1 MLLTDNFGRIH
12 NYLRISVTDNCNFRC
27 SYCMPE
33 DCHSF
38 LKHGQLMTAAEIEA
52 LATIFVKRGVT
63 KIRLTGGEPLVRK
76 DFDEIL
82 ERLSKLNVE
91 LLITTNGSL
100 IHKHIDSFK
109 KAGVVSVNVSLD
121 SLKPTAF
128 EEITKRNVF
137 ERVWSNVMMLLE
149 NDFRVKIN
157 AVAMRGSIEHELFDF
172 IELTRSQPL
181 HVRFIEFM
189 PFAGNSWCKNK
200 VITAAELLANAQ
212 EHYDIIKLKDEP
224 HATARKYKAIG
235 YEGTFAFITT
245 MSNQFCGECNR
256 LRLTAEGKIKN
267 CLFGKDELD
276 LLSALRNNEDVEA
289 LILKSVQNKHAAMG
303 GQFEKGY
310 QQTESTQL
318 VNRSMVSIGG

>member
-1 MLLTDNFGRIH
+1 MLTDNLGRIH

-27 SYCMPE
+27 SFCMPE

-38 LKHGQLMTAAEIEA
+38 LKHGQLMTAAEIEE
-52 LATIFVKRGVT
+52 LATIFVNRGVT

-76 DFDEIL
+76 DFDDIL
-82 ERLSKLNVE
+82 KRLSALNVE

-100 IHKHIDSFK
+100 IHKHIEALK
-109 KAGVVSVNVSLD
+109 NANVTSVNVSLD
-121 SLKPTAF
+121 SLRPSAF
-128 EEITKRNVF
+128 EQITKRNVF
-137 ERVWSNVMMLLE
+137 GQVWSNIMLLLE
-149 NDFRVKIN
+149 NNFRVKIN
-157 AVAMRGSIEHELFDF
+157 VVAMRGCIENELFDF
-172 IELTRSQPL
+172 IELTRNNPL

-189 PFAGNSWCKNK
+189 PFSGNSWSKNK
-200 VITAAELLANAQ
+200 VITADDMLSAVQGN
-212 EHYDIIKLKDEP
+212 YDIVKLKDEP

-235 YEGTFAFITT
+235 HEGTFAFITT
-245 MSNQFCGECNR
+245 MSKQFCGECNR

-276 LLSALRNNEDVEA
+276 LLRALRNSEDVEA
-289 LILKSVQNKHAAMG
+289 LIFQSVQRKHAAMG

-310 QQTESTQL
+310 QQTEPTQL